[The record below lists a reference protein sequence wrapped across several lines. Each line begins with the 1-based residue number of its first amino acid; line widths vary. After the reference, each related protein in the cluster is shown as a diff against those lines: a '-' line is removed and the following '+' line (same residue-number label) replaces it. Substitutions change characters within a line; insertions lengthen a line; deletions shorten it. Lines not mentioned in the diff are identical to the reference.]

1 MAAFLNTLFLQA
13 DLLRAA
19 RRMSE
24 NTEKLS
30 DLIKTIRSDEDY
42 PWPPSKAPWAV
53 ELGGTGI
60 PPSGARENFGKN
72 KFKLDRIRDLVNL
85 WASEE
90 KSLCTKRRQVAR
102 QEPRREEVN

>member
-1 MAAFLNTLFLQA
+1 MAAFLNTLFLQS

-30 DLIKTIRSDEDY
+30 DLIKTIRSDEYY

-53 ELGGTGI
+53 E
-60 PPSGARENFGKN
+60 
-72 KFKLDRIRDLVNL
+72 
-85 WASEE
+85 
-90 KSLCTKRRQVAR
+90 Q
-102 QEPRREEVN
+102 